1 MSTYALLFLGWV
13 CAPRNISRNQ
23 NYTEIMKSTDA
34 PITSSLQRWRNSS
47 NHIFWYGPTIVSP
60 CCSCPCIFSEMT
72 SLSTHHLG
80 YRYLKYQSNSFSHPW
95 MHKLTKLRSRLIW
108 SFQCLPELRQGSIM
122 TKDSIHQPH
131 IHESKISSQNKRNF
145 FDLLISAKYFNRPY
159 KWICHNH
166 SINDQDWQEP
176 SAT

>member
-47 NHIFWYGPTIVSP
+47 NHIFWYGPTIVSS
-60 CCSCPCIFSEMT
+60 CCSCSRIFSEMT
-72 SLSTHHLG
+72 RLSTHHLG

-95 MHKLTKLRSRLIW
+95 MHKLTKLRSRVIW
-108 SFQCLPELRQGSIM
+108 SFQCLPELRLGSIM

-131 IHESKISSQNKRNF
+131 IHESKISSRNKRNLF
-145 FDLLISAKYFNRPY
+145 GLLQQLNGLTRLHHNFRP
-159 KWICHNH
+159 
-166 SINDQDWQEP
+166 P
-176 SAT
+176 